1 MSKDIK
7 KALKHCIDNECV
19 GCPNNEELGSGET
32 VCRGRLLP
40 EVLEYVADLEAKLAE
55 KDEQIKRRIA
65 VYEKQFI
72 EQTNE
77 NCELKQQLAEKEKE
91 IRQLDNEKGMLLNNS
106 MKLLKEKDDRLKSQ
120 PAEIVEKIK
129 EFVDGN
135 AYYYEEE
142 QYAKHIIKY
151 LGDILKEYQK

>member
-1 MSKDIK
+1 MTNKELLRAIIAEIDFIMHDKDYRFPESESTWYSRESCRV
-7 KALKHCIDNECV
+7 LTPEEV
-19 GCPNNEELGSGET
+19 FEELRTELLQLNNETNREIAELQKQ
-32 VCRGRLLP
+32 
-40 EVLEYVADLEAKLAE
+40 LE
-55 KDEQIKRRIA
+55 
-65 VYEKQFI
+65 
-72 EQTNE
+72 
-77 NCELKQQLAEKEKE
+77 EKEKK

-106 MKLLKEKDDRLKSQ
+106 MKLLKEKDDKLKSQ

-151 LGDILKEYQK
+151 LDDILKEYQK